1 MPPTCDTRVILCV
14 ILSGDYRHLIPC
26 CSRLSRKPEDT
37 ESLLV
42 GTALGMYTILDLLNR
57 DAEPDDVEKEW
68 GSRYEVHFVAFNKL
82 CKYRFGSLR
91 R

>member
-1 MPPTCDTRVILCV
+1 
-14 ILSGDYRHLIPC
+14 
-26 CSRLSRKPEDT
+26 
-37 ESLLV
+37 V